1 MRNIGL
7 IHIDTLFQV
16 ERCTLLPNTPMRV
29 VHYATA
35 TLNQITFDRKKE
47 ADRRVAHRLVDFY
60 FTLFKMILDGHIGFR
75 IDMEKK
81 VRHGLNPIVI
91 TVSTI
96 SSFPLPLLSM
106 CLITN
111 IGYGSIYTEIE

>member
-1 MRNIGL
+1 
-7 IHIDTLFQV
+7 
-16 ERCTLLPNTPMRV
+16 MRV

-35 TLNQITFDRKKE
+35 TLNQMTFDRKKD

-81 VRHGLNPIVI
+81 VRHEVVN
-91 TVSTI
+91 
-96 SSFPLPLLSM
+96 F
-106 CLITN
+106 LITLPVCDC
-111 IGYGSIYTEIE
+111 SIPYAVH